1 MEKDFL
7 AHVKRNQKGN
17 WEVHH
22 LDEHLREVARRASEM
37 GAGFNSGDWANLA
50 GLWHDLG
57 KYRNAFQGYIKKKS
71 GYDPDAHIEQGRVDH
86 STAGAIY
93 ATEQIKGAG
102 QFLAY
107 LIAGH
112 HAGLPDWVTA
122 DSGGS
127 ALSVRL
133 QEGKQ
138 KGYLSEALRAGIPND
153 ILQPNIELVR
163 TIKDV
168 EGLHLWLRMLF
179 SCLVDAD
186 FLDTEMF
193 MEPQKTKERQ
203 SNYSFSELKDKFDTY
218 MKSKT
223 EGADETVV
231 NKCRAT
237 ILEDCRR
244 AGRQSPGIYTLT
256 VPTGGGKTLSAMA
269 FALEHIVQHQ
279 QCREHPKC
287 RIIVAIPYTSIIE
300 QTAKQYREI
309 FGDAVLEHHSNLD
322 PDKATKENA
331 RSRLSSENWD
341 SPIVVTTN
349 VQLFESLFAARTSR
363 CRKLHNIANSV
374 IIIDEAQL
382 LPPGF
387 MQPILD
393 VLRLLTEQYGV
404 TLVLSTATQ
413 PALGTVKDTFGK
425 TVLRGLDAKL
435 EIISDV
441 SALFQAL
448 SRVEVTWP
456 SDVNSR
462 STWEELAIEI
472 SRLPRVLAIVNSR
485 RDARELYE
493 LMPDGAIHLSA
504 QMCGEHRSKVIELIK
519 QKLKSGES
527 VRVVSTQL
535 VEAGVDMDF
544 PVVYR
549 ALAGLDSITQAAGRC
564 NREGKLKSSSGEEI
578 KGRVVVFV
586 PPRSPA
592 KGLLLYGEQATKS
605 VLHGLDGD
613 VLSHTMFEA
622 YFQQYFSQ
630 ESPDK
635 HNIMPLLVREARQGI
650 VQFKSTEQ
658 RFRLIDDSGQN
669 VLVPYGADGF
679 KLLDTLR
686 NIGPE
691 RYLMRKL
698 QRFTVNV
705 YDYEFE
711 RLKEIGAIEDIH
723 SGIWGLCVSNGYDEI
738 LGLLHTD
745 NLFSDQPGNY
755 VISGE

>member
-1 MEKDFL
+1 MKEVFL
-7 AHVKRNQKGN
+7 AHVKQTQQGD

-22 LDEHLREVARRASEM
+22 LEEHLREVGRRAAEM
-37 GAGFNSGDWANLA
+37 ATGFNSADWAKLA

-57 KYRNAFQGYIKKKS
+57 KYRSAFQGYIKKES
-71 GYDPDAHIEQGRVDH
+71 GYDPEAHIEQGRVDH

-93 ATEQIKGAG
+93 ATEHIKGAG

-112 HAGLPDWVTA
+112 HAGLADWDSA
-122 DSGGS
+122 ESGGS

-133 QEGKQ
+133 QQGKL
-138 KGYLSEALRAGIPND
+138 KGYLSESLNAAIPND
-153 ILQPNIELVR
+153 ILQPDIELNRPV
-163 TIKDV
+163 KDV

-193 MEPQKTKERQ
+193 MDPQKTKERQ
-203 SNYSFSELKDKFDTY
+203 LNYSFDDLKERFDIY
-218 MKSKT
+218 MKSKA
-223 EGADETVV
+223 ENADETAV
-231 NKCRAT
+231 NKCRAK

-244 AGRQSPGIYTLT
+244 AGKQPSGIYTLT

-269 FALEHIVQHQ
+269 FALEHIIEHQ
-279 QCREHPKC
+279 KSLGHRKR

-309 FGDAVLEHHSNLD
+309 FGDAVLEHHSNFD
-322 PDKATKENA
+322 PDKAIKENS
-331 RSRLSSENWD
+331 RSRLASENWD

-349 VQLFESLFAARTSR
+349 VQLLESLFAARTSR

-387 MQPILD
+387 LQPILD

-441 SALFQAL
+441 SALFQTL

-462 STWEELAIEI
+462 STWEELATEL
-472 SRLPRVLAIVNSR
+472 SQFPRVLAIVNSR
-485 RDARELYE
+485 RDARELHK
-493 LMPDGAIHLSA
+493 LMPDDTIHLSA

-519 QKLKSGES
+519 QKLKSGKS
-527 VRVVSTQL
+527 IRVISTQL

-549 ALAGLDSITQAAGRC
+549 ALAGLDSIAQAAGRC
-564 NREGKLKSSSGEEI
+564 NREGQLKSCSGAEI
-578 KGRVVVFV
+578 KGRVVVFI
-586 PPRSPA
+586 PPKSPT

-605 VLHGLDGD
+605 VLHGHDGD
-613 VLSHTMFEA
+613 VLSHTLFEA
-622 YFQQYFSQ
+622 YFQHYFAQ
-630 ESPDK
+630 EDPDK
-635 HNIMPLLVREARQGI
+635 HNITPLLVKDARQGI
-650 VQFKSTEQ
+650 VQFRSTEQ
-658 RFRLIDDSGQN
+658 RFRLIDDSSQT
-669 VLVPYGADGF
+669 VLVPYGDDGF
-679 KLLDTLR
+679 KWLDMLR

-711 RLKEIGAIEDIH
+711 NLKRIGAIEDIH
-723 SGIWGLCVSNGYDEI
+723 SGIWGLCISNGYDEI
-738 LGLLHTD
+738 LGLLHAD
-745 NLFSDQPGNY
+745 DLFSNKPENY